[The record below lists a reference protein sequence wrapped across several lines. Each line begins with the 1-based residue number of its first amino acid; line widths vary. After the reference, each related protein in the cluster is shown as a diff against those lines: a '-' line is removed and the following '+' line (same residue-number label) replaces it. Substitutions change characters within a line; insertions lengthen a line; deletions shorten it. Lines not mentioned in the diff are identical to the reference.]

1 MIINIVFAFLVI
13 AALGLLLGVGLAVAA
28 KKFAVKKDERAQQ
41 IVEILPGA
49 NCGACGYP
57 GCNGYA
63 VALSSGTAQNG
74 LCSPGGSKTSALVAK
89 ILGEVET
96 TTSERMVAFVHCKG
110 NHEVSALDFQ
120 YDGIEDCNAAH
131 LLFKGDNTCK
141 YGCLHLGSCIQVC
154 PVDAISRDEKGNI
167 TVDPV
172 TCIGCRKCTLVCPT
186 KVIRMIPASG
196 SHAIACNSN
205 DAGGR
210 VRKIC
215 SVGCIGCKICENKF
229 PESGCK
235 VVNFLSEIDY
245 AKNMSQI
252 EGAAEACPPKCIVKA
267 N

>member
-1 MIINIVFAFLVI
+1 MILNILYAFLVI
-13 AALGLLLGVGLAVAA
+13 SALGLLLGVGLAVAA
-28 KKFAVKKDERAQQ
+28 KKFAVKKDERAEE
-41 IVEILPGA
+41 ILAILPGA
-49 NCGACGYP
+49 NCGACGHP
-57 GCNGYA
+57 GCSGYA
-63 VALSSGTAQNG
+63 SALSAGTAQNG
-74 LCSPGGSKTSALVAK
+74 LCSPGGAKTSALVAK
-89 ILGEVET
+89 ILGLEDTASV
-96 TTSERMVAFVHCKG
+96 ERMVAFVHCRG
-110 NHEVSALDFQ
+110 SHEVSSLDYK

-154 PVDAISRDEKGNI
+154 PVNAISRDEKGI
-167 TVDPV
+167 IMVDPV

-205 DAGGR
+205 DTGAR

-229 PESGCK
+229 PASGCK

-245 AKNMSQI
+245 STSMEQI
-252 EGAAEACPPKCIVKA
+252 EGAAEACPTKCIVKA
-267 N
+267 I